1 MTDENDA
8 RLTRQLIREEL
19 DASNSYEEKAQATS
33 DPEAAKVYR
42 DISREEK
49 VHAGE
54 LQALLDR
61 EDPESTEAMKEGME
75 ETGLEGSF
83 KDIFDRKREDYIHK
97 SVYGTHVE
105 KKGDRGARNRQ
116 YLRTQLNAERDA
128 NNNVVETGDGAT
140 PEAGGTTLLNL
151 LSPELKEQF
160 DQIIFDA
167 LPDRE
172 KRAREYGAKRIK
184 QIESTPFTGGS
195 HQKLLNSY
203 FRAEEPLHIYRPR
216 GKMRIREDELDK
228 FNENGPKRRDEKV
241 FSDVE
246 SGQDID
252 DTLKLGE
259 IAQNQGAGEQADGS
273 DKRISTSE
281 FERQGKPVGLR
292 NDTQHNLSWGND
304 YDEIFDPDQIGET
317 EVERFVNGQIGEED
331 ADAPS
336 SDKRPWLTWR
346 YFGNHLLQATTI
358 RDEAKDWAGNAQV
371 HYVRVPNRDGTF
383 DTKGIYTSRIVMN
396 YRISR
401 PGKDINYEGEPFKM
415 ICTWDPTAFNPITRR
430 DTGAFIPEKV
440 MTPGG
445 TVIYDKNDV
454 TRFQDPWDALEAE
467 MSKQA
472 LYDGVVEY
480 LSNPEFRA
488 KVDKFSPTG
497 AQIGDTQHLD
507 EVRDMIMNTDES
519 ELGAGTGAE
528 RMMQARLRLNSMDPD
543 DWNQAIAK
551 VSMLYKDLDEEFT
564 KAKEEAA
571 RNKSQLD
578 AMIDGVVSD
587 SVARHLNDWLKRNNV
602 MGFDDNETITSENMY
617 RHYDSISGMFRFRI
631 RGEKVEWPLEKMEA
645 WMEHAEKYY
654 DRQARYEYNEALAE
668 EQRIQDAF
676 DKRENIEN
684 AAIADYLYKSMVA
697 EMNARGEGRL
707 DDLGHAALHSE
718 ANRLTQ
724 EMLYGDG
731 TVFNEFLKNMGSL
744 DEDVGDPRSF
754 LLKKAGFD
762 WDVFEYNRKLVEKSA
777 DLALAAEVSSM
788 KDPRFHETV
797 KMDLEK
803 AFIKRKNGIMGAFA
817 IAQAN
822 RAMAKERTT
831 DPEWA
836 WENSIQSFL
845 NRKTPGGR
853 RTLYGENGVMT
864 ARFQDILDE
873 GTDTTETLN
882 NLIQGQDPE
891 AVLGEQAPL
900 AIDRAIENVT
910 KAIENPAFKESL
922 NERKFQKENGP
933 KATNAL
939 FQAISDPEK
948 LKQEILSGSEE
959 GSFLLRTLMNINGKA
974 RALGYY
980 SKMGLTGK
988 EGKGINLKR
997 ARRDLGRM
1005 FNSALVPGGSRDQFA
1020 TGMRNL
1026 ARREVESILENG
1038 SDDPALKGEGE
1049 EAVFRAYEK
1058 TMNKLVSD
1066 AALRSA
1072 QLNIEKIHKI
1082 ARPRKPKLDD
1092 PEYDRKM
1099 DIYEKEKNAYYFE
1112 VRERTE
1118 EIYAERDRLL
1128 NDPEYVQSTKEAME
1142 TLAKR
1147 TTINTLVA
1155 DRKLRQAFT
1164 MAMGNSDRMMGMT
1177 GFLTMGEDLMWESDK
1192 ERTSLDNMPELSDDE
1207 KLEKR
1212 IAPFRQEGR
1221 SDFEALVESYK
1232 AQGYPQRQAEER
1244 ARQFAEGY
1252 DESVIDVP
1260 ERGTAEAL
1268 LGEYQADDISLPDQL
1283 SEDDSLKIVR
1293 DALMDYFVD
1302 NYYKTKRVTPEDV
1315 AKLKAGGK
1323 DMMMVVYKYLSGD
1336 NQTKDLVKE
1345 LKQDPANPDMVTG
1358 YMINRNA
1365 FSGRDFD
1372 VNFKDLN
1379 SKKPENRMDE
1389 MGGARRTVQ
1398 ENARGAAHKLLADY
1412 FARKGSPGLV
1422 QRLYPRYQASSRAR
1436 GMERYDAAIDKILR
1450 NKLVEKRA
1458 MQLRMQ
1464 GRNPHKVNRMAK
1476 RQVLDDFDMRITSKD
1491 LSEQGTPF
1499 AQLLEEY
1506 GMTPNDIKGVKV
1518 EAMRTSGAP
1527 YYERFIKPFF
1537 ERSGRKVGADTADD
1551 ELKLFEQLN
1560 SDDPEA
1566 QNHPEFKEYWQKFMD
1581 SPDALNPDQIGQLI
1595 SGIEFRTKRRGDK
1608 IDAAQRAQKE
1618 EMNKFYGD
1626 QANEYRSKNLILSAL
1641 LKVAR
1646 AKSGDGSPGGGLR
1659 NDMYNGIVPT
1669 DTDLFRFYLSDAI
1682 RDEYERGRLPLV
1694 SDPVAFEKVLFARIV
1709 NDPDNKIN
1717 FTGLED
1723 IQSSVRDKARKEREA
1738 AEERATKDA
1747 ELKGLQARFGPET
1760 GEQFYLRNH
1769 LQETLADEE
1778 KILEDRQETYKEE
1791 DEENAERLKTQGGP
1805 KKDKPKIQPLK
1816 RAPVADV
1823 SDVSASA
1830 VEIGAKAA
1838 PGTPQKKMTEL
1849 PVSELGS
1856 KVQSPTA
1863 DYQDALGKVESM
1875 NSGQGGGRV
1884 TRDDV
1889 EETNYTVTDDAKEK
1903 YKSDMVLANADLAK
1917 ENTAKSAFDTP
1928 FADILSS
1935 KRSQTI
1941 RKNETGTVI
1950 STDTV
1955 SAPMTEQ
1962 ADAPQEQNSV
1972 EAGGFAELM
1981 KSKMASTHMMEEP
1994 SEEREDWIPMRNG
2007 YRRVTIGSG
2016 KDCVRNMM
2024 RNPPRSANA
2033 PGTRTRKV

>member
-97 SVYGTHVE
+97 AVYGTHVE
-105 KKGDRGARNRQ
+105 KANKAKNDKAISDAEKAAQDAARYSAQ
-116 YLRTQLNAERDA
+116 GQA
-128 NNNVVETGDGAT
+128 
-140 PEAGGTTLLNL
+140 EAGG
-151 LSPELKEQF
+151 
-160 DQIIFDA
+160 
-167 LPDRE
+167 
-172 KRAREYGAKRIK
+172 
-184 QIESTPFTGGS
+184 STPMGTGGINIGALLLGLAKKGDANAQNVLDETNSS

-228 FNENGPKRRDEKV
+228 FNEGSPERRDENV
-241 FSDVE
+241 PGNVE
-246 SGQDID
+246 SGLEAD
-252 DTLKLGE
+252 DSLKLGE
-259 IAQNQGAGEQADGS
+259 IGERQGAGEQADGS

-281 FERQGKPVGLR
+281 FERQGKPIGLR

-317 EVERFVNGQIGEED
+317 EVERFVNGQNGEED

-371 HYVRVPNRDGTF
+371 HYVRVPNGDGTF
-383 DTKGIYTSRIVMN
+383 DTKEIYTSRIVMN

-472 LYDGVVEY
+472 LYDGVVAYLTDPEY
-480 LSNPEFRA
+480 KAKIDAQPARGPVDQATVDQIRA
-488 KVDKFSPTG
+488 MFKDVNYAD
-497 AQIGDTQHLD
+497 Q
-507 EVRDMIMNTDES
+507 
-519 ELGAGTGAE
+519 LGAKSGNFA
-528 RMMQARLRLNSMDPD
+528 QAQQLLDKMTPTVWGN
-543 DWNQAIAK
+543 I
-551 VSMLYKDLDEEFT
+551 VSRISAQYKDLDEEFT
-564 KAKEEAA
+564 RAKEEAA

-668 EQRIQDAF
+668 EQKIQDAF

-707 DDLGHAALHSE
+707 DEFGHAALHSE

-831 DPEWA
+831 NPEWA
-836 WENSIQSFL
+836 WEHSLQSFL
-845 NRKTPGGR
+845 NRKAPGGGKG
-853 RTLYGENGVMT
+853 TLYGKNGVMT
-864 ARFQDILDE
+864 ARFQDIQSSDA
-873 GTDTTETLN
+873 DTTNTLN
-882 NLIQGQDPE
+882 NLVQGQDPE
-891 AVLGEQAPL
+891 AVLGEQVPL

-910 KAIENPAFKESL
+910 EALKNPAFKQEI
-922 NERKFQKENGP
+922 QKKQFTKQN
-933 KATNAL
+933 TLSSINQIL
-939 FQAISDPEK
+939 DAISGPNADQEAF
-948 LKQEILSGSEE
+948 KQLLASGSDV
-959 GSFLLRTLMNINGKA
+959 GNTYLRILMNLNGKA
-974 RALGYY
+974 RALGYF
-980 SKMGLTGK
+980 KKKGLKGK
-988 EGKGINLKR
+988 EGNGINLKR

-1049 EAVFRAYEK
+1049 EAVFRAYEM

-1099 DIYEKEKNAYYFE
+1099 DIYEKEKNAYYNE
-1112 VRERTE
+1112 VRERTK

-1177 GFLTMGEDLMWESDK
+1177 GFPTMGEDLMWESEG

-1207 KLEKR
+1207 KFEKR
-1212 IAPFRQEGR
+1212 IAPFRHRAR
-1221 SDFEALVESYK
+1221 SDFGALVESYK

-1252 DESVIDVP
+1252 NEAIITVP
-1260 ERGTAEAL
+1260 KRGTAEAL
-1268 LGEYQADDISLPDQL
+1268 LGEYQADDITLPDQL

-1372 VNFKDLN
+1372 VNFKDPT
-1379 SKKPENRMDE
+1379 SGKKGTVND
-1389 MGGARRTVQ
+1389 MGEVMRDVTT
-1398 ENARGAAHKLLADY
+1398 NARGAARKLLTDY
-1412 FARKGSPGLV
+1412 FTKKGSPGLV
-1422 QRLYPRYQASSRAR
+1422 QKLYPRYEASSRAR
-1436 GMERYDAAIDKILR
+1436 GMERYDAAVDKILR
-1450 NKLVEKRA
+1450 EKLVEKRA

-1464 GRNPHKVNRMAK
+1464 GLNPHKVNRMAK
-1476 RQVLDDFDMRITSKD
+1476 KQILNDFDMRITSKD

-1560 SDDPEA
+1560 SNDPEA

-1581 SPDALNPDQIGQLI
+1581 SPNALNPDQIGQLV
-1595 SGIEFRTKRRGDK
+1595 SGIELRTKRRGDK
-1608 IDAAQRAQKE
+1608 IDAAQGAQKE

-1626 QANEYRSKNLILSAL
+1626 QADKYRSKNLILSAL

-1694 SDPVAFEKVLFARIV
+1694 SDPVAFEKELFARIV

-1723 IQSSVRDKARKEREA
+1723 IQSSVRDKARKANEVKPPVDPIEETKAEVEA
-1738 AEERATKDA
+1738 NKKKTEAQK
-1747 ELKGLQARFGPET
+1747 
-1760 GEQFYLRNH
+1760 EQHQQNL
-1769 LQETLADEE
+1769 
-1778 KILEDRQETYKEE
+1778 
-1791 DEENAERLKTQGGP
+1791 NAQGGP
-1805 KKDKPKIQPLK
+1805 QPPAEVQTPTPT
-1816 RAPVADV
+1816 RTSSADPT
-1823 SDVSASA
+1823 DVISSS

-1838 PGTPQKKMTEL
+1838 PGKTEEKMAEL

-1884 TRDDV
+1884 TSDDV
-1889 EETNYTVTDDAKEK
+1889 NETDYTVTDAAKEK
-1903 YKSDMVLANADLAK
+1903 YKSDIALANADLAK